1 MKVNEALWGEVKK
14 SIESHTEKD
23 QSITDITIKFR
34 IKENSDLRNYLQI
47 KSDSFNLMK
56 IGNQCNHICQFQNRI
71 TTSTELPKISQ

>member
-1 MKVNEALWGEVKK
+1 MKVNQAAWDKLRK

-47 KSDSFNLMK
+47 NL
-56 IGNQCNHICQFQNRI
+56 
-71 TTSTELPKISQ
+71 SQYDRQ

>member
-14 SIESHTEKD
+14 SIEFHIEKD

-47 KSDSFNLMK
+47 NL
-56 IGNQCNHICQFQNRI
+56 
-71 TTSTELPKISQ
+71 SQYDRQ